1 MTAGHKIAGRAG
13 PVAGPQA
20 GAGGGTV
27 PRHVA
32 IIMDGNG
39 RWALRRGMS
48 RTRGHRHGMEAVR
61 RIVREAGDLGIE
73 YLSLYAFSSENW
85 SRPAGEVRE
94 LMGLLKLFIRRDLAE
109 LHEAN
114 VRVRV
119 IGRRDDLKPDIRRL
133 IEESEALTAANS
145 GLNLIVAFNYGAQDE
160 ITRAVQDL
168 AGQVKEGTIDPAEIT
183 AAMISQRLDTAGVPN
198 PDLLIRTSGER
209 RLSNF
214 LLWQCAYTEFVFVDE
229 LWPDFTGATLR
240 AALEEYGGRERRFG
254 GLAAKAAP

>member
-1 MTAGHKIAGRAG
+1 
-13 PVAGPQA
+13 
-20 GAGGGTV
+20 
-27 PRHVA
+27 
-32 IIMDGNG
+32 
-39 RWALRRGMS
+39 
-48 RTRGHRHGMEAVR
+48 
-61 RIVREAGDLGIE
+61 
-73 YLSLYAFSSENW
+73 
-85 SRPAGEVRE
+85 
-94 LMGLLKLFIRRDLAE
+94 MGLLKLFIRRDLAE